1 MDKMK
6 KVPDIRFKGYEGEW
20 NETPLCEYL
29 CVSNEKNASCVYNKY
44 DIYSVSRE
52 YGVINQ

>member
-20 NETPLCEYL
+20 NETPLLNLE
-29 CVSNEKNASCVYNKY
+29 
-44 DIYSVSRE
+44 SV
-52 YGVINQ
+52 N

>member
-29 CVSNEKNASCVYNKY
+29 CVSNEKNASCVYNNMTS
-44 DIYSVSRE
+44 ILFRE
-52 YGVINQ
+52 NMV